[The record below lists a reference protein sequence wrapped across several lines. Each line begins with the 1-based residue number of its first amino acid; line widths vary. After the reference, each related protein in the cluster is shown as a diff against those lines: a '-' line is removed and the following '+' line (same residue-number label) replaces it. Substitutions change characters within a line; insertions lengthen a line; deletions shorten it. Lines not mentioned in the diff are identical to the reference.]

1 MNEAER
7 LLEKLAGVPV
17 IEPTAE
23 EQKILDEYDADMAAG
38 KASEYRSLDKILK
51 EREFS
56 GKLNVRIPKNLH
68 RDLSLEA
75 KTQGV
80 SLNQYIA
87 YVLASRKR

>member
-23 EQKILDEYDADMAAG
+23 EQKILDEYDADMAGG
-38 KASEYRSLDKILK
+38 KASEYRSLDKISRK
-51 EREFS
+51 
-56 GKLNVRIPKNLH
+56 RIQRQAQRPYSQESAP
-68 RDLSLEA
+68 RFIFRGE
-75 KTQGV
+75 TQGV